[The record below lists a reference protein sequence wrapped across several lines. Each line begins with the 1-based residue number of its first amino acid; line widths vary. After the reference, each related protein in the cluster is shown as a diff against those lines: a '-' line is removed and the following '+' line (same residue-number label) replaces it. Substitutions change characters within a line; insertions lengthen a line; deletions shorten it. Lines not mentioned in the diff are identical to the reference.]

1 MDNAR
6 VSVVIPAYRCA
17 GTIGQTIQSLLRQ
30 TRRPDEIIV
39 VDDGSP
45 DDLEGAL
52 CDYRG
57 AVRLLHKS
65 NGGAASARNAGIDAC
80 RGDFLAFVDA
90 DDLWHSAK
98 LESQLGIFSRHPEV
112 GMVSGRYLIKD
123 GSTVTEWPPVNEM
136 PHGRVIRAQG
146 PEIFELAMM
155 VWTSA
160 VIFKRELLCDER
172 FDTSLPIAE
181 DRDLWVRL
189 VGRAPL
195 YLQADLVAT
204 LVGRPNSLS
213 RSDLEL
219 DCRCMLRI
227 IRRHA
232 KLLGRSGRRKWEAQ
246 VYRRWAGTYLGHG
259 QPRQA
264 LRPAM
269 RRLSYQPLSPEAWWV
284 LGKAW
289 TAAVGRRNRND
300 EVSMACCK

>member
-45 DDLEGAL
+45 DDVEAAL
-52 CDYRG
+52 HDYRG
-57 AVRLLHKS
+57 AVRVLHKS
-65 NGGAASARNAGIDAC
+65 NGGAASARNVGIDAC
-80 RGDFLAFVDA
+80 RGNFVAFVDA
-90 DDLWHSAK
+90 DDLWHSTK
-98 LESQLGIFSRHPEV
+98 LESQLGIFGRHPEV
-112 GMVSGRYLIKD
+112 GLVSGRYLIKD
-123 GSTVTEWPPVNEM
+123 GTTVTEWPPVRDM
-136 PHGRVIRAQG
+136 PYGRVLRAQG
-146 PEIFELAMM
+146 AEIFELAMM

-160 VIFKRELLCDER
+160 VIFRRDVLCDER

-204 LVGRPNSLS
+204 LIGRPNSLS

-232 KLLGRSGRRKWEAQ
+232 KLLGRSGRLKWEAQ
-246 VYRRWAGTYLGHG
+246 VYRRWAGTYLGLG
-259 QPRQA
+259 RPRQA
-264 LRPAM
+264 LRPAL

-284 LGKAW
+284 LGKAG
-289 TAAVGRRNRND
+289 TAAMGLRGDD
-300 EVSMACCK
+300 EMSVACCK